1 MSVQLI
7 IQKHKKKIAE
17 TKQLNTSNTMY
28 LLLLQKKE
36 QELAENEN
44 AIDRNEQLISEK
56 IAEIEDLRKKLNAI
70 HGGISDIDNKNNI
83 LDAPLVYRLHELA
96 STSHKAKQNEI
107 DEFVNIVK
115 NAMPCFFEE
124 LGKRSKLSNT
134 EVAICCLVK
143 LNFITSEISCLSW
156 GCTAIPSREGSQ
168 GLICLGMPSGCVE
181 LWIPCCS
188 VSKTW
193 TLEKVVLSLFFVIRR
208 SPLWK
213 LVLLLSKVSASTV
226 TTGGTSFA
234 LVARMVLCTSL
245 IWPLS
250 IIRKCRC

>member
-1 MSVQLI
+1 MSI
-7 IQKHKKKIAE
+7 IKELKSQFSSIAWCPIKEHVSIMAVASMKDYVPLEEDTAKSLRLYDWSLEDVRKSQFVAE
-17 TKQLNTSNTMY
+17 TT
-28 LLLLQKKE
+28 
-36 QELAENEN
+36 
-44 AIDRNEQLISEK
+44 
-56 IAEIEDLRKKLNAI
+56 
-70 HGGISDIDNKNNI
+70 
-83 LDAPLVYRLHELA
+83 
-96 STSHKAKQNEI
+96 
-107 DEFVNIVK
+107 
-115 NAMPCFFEE
+115 
-124 LGKRSKLSNT
+124 LS
-134 EVAICCLVK
+134 
-143 LNFITSEISCLSW
+143 SEISCISW
-156 GCTAIPSREGSQ
+156 GCTAIPNREGAQ

-193 TLEKVVLSLFFVIRR
+193 TLEKVVLSLFFVIHR

-234 LVARMVLCTSL
+234 LAARMALCTSL